1 MDWGGAHQSPPES
14 PPEFPT
20 EGDTAMNLFGLMDTS
35 GSAMQAERM
44 RAEVVAANMAN
55 AETTRT
61 ASGGPYRRQEVV
73 FAANRGDPGFLDS
86 LNSASASAAG
96 AALPQ
101 AFGDGLAGQ
110 LARAALPTLSP
121 SGMVAAAPG
130 VEIAQVVEDPSP
142 PLKRYD
148 PGHPDAG
155 PDGYVSY
162 PDINP
167 LTEMVDLMGATR
179 AYGLNS
185 SAVQAEKGMITS
197 ALEIAKS

>member
-1 MDWGGAHQSPPES
+1 
-14 PPEFPT
+14 
-20 EGDTAMNLFGLMDTS
+20 MNLFGLMETS

-61 ASGGPYRRQEVV
+61 EAGVPYQRQQVV
-73 FAANRGDPGFLDS
+73 FAANPGDAALASSPSFADS
-86 LNSASASAAG
+86 MSQAAG
-96 AALPQ
+96 AIAPLVPLGSPAAQ
-101 AFGDGLAGQ
+101 GPAGGVHI
-110 LARAALPTLSP
+110 AAVVTDPT
-121 SGMVAAAPG
+121 
-130 VEIAQVVEDPSP
+130 P

-148 PGHPDAG
+148 PGHPDA
-155 PDGYVSY
+155 DSNGYVSY

-179 AYGLNS
+179 AYGLNG

-197 ALEIAKS
+197 ALDIAKG

>member
-1 MDWGGAHQSPPES
+1 
-14 PPEFPT
+14 
-20 EGDTAMNLFGLMDTS
+20 MNLFGVMEAS
-35 GSAMQAERM
+35 GEAMKAERV

-61 ASGGPYRRQEVV
+61 ATGGPYHRQEVV
-73 FAANRGDPGFLDS
+73 FAAGRGDPGFLDS
-86 LNSASASAAG
+86 MTAAG
-96 AALPQ
+96 AGTGISNFTAS
-101 AFGDGLAGQ
+101 AM
-110 LARAALPTLSP
+110 PTLAMP
-121 SGMVAAAPG
+121 GAPAVTPG
-130 VEIAQVVEDPSP
+130 VEVAQIVEDPSA

-155 PDGYVSY
+155 ADGYVEY

-167 LTEMVDLMGATR
+167 LTEMVDLMGASR
-179 AYGLNS
+179 AYGLNG

>member
-1 MDWGGAHQSPPES
+1 
-14 PPEFPT
+14 
-20 EGDTAMNLFGLMDTS
+20 MNLFAMMETS

-61 ASGGPYRRQEVV
+61 ATGGIYHRQHVV
-73 FAANRGDPGFLDS
+73 FAANAGDPTFMNS
-86 LNSASASAAG
+86 LNAASGNPPLGPTASGSLAA
-96 AALPQ
+96 AALP
-101 AFGDGLAGQ
+101 
-110 LARAALPTLSP
+110 ALPAPLLPLNLSG
-121 SGMVAAAPG
+121 SGTTAPG
-130 VEIAQVVEDPSP
+130 VHIAAVVEDTSP

-155 PDGYVSY
+155 PDGYVSF

-197 ALEIAKS
+197 ALEIAKT

>member
-1 MDWGGAHQSPPES
+1 
-14 PPEFPT
+14 
-20 EGDTAMNLFGLMDTS
+20 MNLFAMMETS
-35 GSAMQAERM
+35 GGAMQAERM

-61 ASGGPYRRQEVV
+61 STGGPYQRQHVV
-73 FAANRGDPGFLDS
+73 FAANTGDAGFEKTF
-86 LNSASASAAG
+86 NSASG
-96 AALPQ
+96 AAALQSGIADPV
-101 AFGDGLAGQ
+101 
-110 LARAALPTLSP
+110 ALPPLPPILPLLNPAGGLNGSAPT
-121 SGMVAAAPG
+121 APG
-130 VEIAQVVEDPSP
+130 VQIAAVVEDTSP
-142 PLKRYD
+142 PLKRFD

>member
-1 MDWGGAHQSPPES
+1 LLLREKETQ
-14 PPEFPT
+14 
-20 EGDTAMNLFGLMDTS
+20 MNLFAMMETS
-35 GSAMQAERM
+35 GTAMQAERM

-61 ASGGPYRRQEVV
+61 ATGGAYHRQHVI
-73 FAANRGDPGFLDS
+73 FAANAGDPAFMNSFNAASGS
-86 LNSASASAAG
+86 TSSGTSASGSLATAS
-96 AALPQ
+96 LPDFP
-101 AFGDGLAGQ
+101 ASLIPLNLSGSGQ
-110 LARAALPTLSP
+110 T
-121 SGMVAAAPG
+121 VPG
-130 VEIAQVVEDPSP
+130 VHIAAVVEDTSP

>member
-1 MDWGGAHQSPPES
+1 
-14 PPEFPT
+14 
-20 EGDTAMNLFGLMDTS
+20 MNLFGLMETS

-61 ASGGPYRRQEVV
+61 ESGGPYHRQHVI
-73 FAANRGDPGFLDS
+73 FAANAGESSFADALS
-86 LNSASASAAG
+86 G
-96 AALPQ
+96 AA
-101 AFGDGLAGQ
+101 
-110 LARAALPTLSP
+110 ALN
-121 SGMVAAAPG
+121 GAAAMNG
-130 VEIAQVVEDPSP
+130 VANTSGTAGSLLPAPLLPLGSPAAQAPAGGVHIAGVVEDPAP
-142 PLKRYD
+142 PLRRYD

-155 PDGYVSY
+155 PDGYVAY

-167 LTEMVDLMGATR
+167 ITEMVDLMGATR
-179 AYGLNS
+179 AYGLNG

>member
-1 MDWGGAHQSPPES
+1 
-14 PPEFPT
+14 
-20 EGDTAMNLFGLMDTS
+20 MNLFAMMETS
-35 GSAMQAERM
+35 GSAMKAERM

-61 ASGGPYRRQEVV
+61 ATGGAYHRQHVV
-73 FAANRGDPGFLDS
+73 FAANAGDPAFMNSFNAATETSTSGMSASGSLTAATLPDFPAPLLPLN
-86 LNSASASAAG
+86 LNSS
-96 AALPQ
+96 
-101 AFGDGLAGQ
+101 GQ
-110 LARAALPTLSP
+110 
-121 SGMVAAAPG
+121 AAPG
-130 VEIAQVVEDPSP
+130 VHIAAVVEDTSP
-142 PLKRYD
+142 PLKRYE

>member
-1 MDWGGAHQSPPES
+1 
-14 PPEFPT
+14 
-20 EGDTAMNLFGLMDTS
+20 MNLFGIMETS
-35 GSAMQAERM
+35 GQAMQAERM

-61 ASGGPYRRQEVV
+61 SSGGPYRRQEVV
-73 FAANRGDPGFLDS
+73 FATNRGDPGFLDS
-86 LNSASASAAG
+86 MTAASGGGLSGSLAQ
-96 AALPQ
+96 AALPNL
-101 AFGDGLAGQ
+101 GLPG
-110 LARAALPTLSP
+110 
-121 SGMVAAAPG
+121 SGTMAPG
-130 VEIAQVVEDPSP
+130 VHIAQVVEDPSA

-185 SAVQAEKGMITS
+185 SAVQAEKSMIVS
-197 ALEIAKS
+197 AIEIAKS

>member
-1 MDWGGAHQSPPES
+1 
-14 PPEFPT
+14 
-20 EGDTAMNLFGLMDTS
+20 MNLFGLMETS

-44 RAEVVAANMAN
+44 RAEVVATNMAN

-61 ASGGPYRRQEVV
+61 ESGGPYRRQHII
-73 FAANRGDPGFLDS
+73 FAANQGDPGFLDS
-86 LNSASASAAG
+86 IASASG
-96 AALPQ
+96 STSFSLPSLLNHGGFVQ
-101 AFGDGLAGQ
+101 G
-110 LARAALPTLSP
+110 S
-121 SGMVAAAPG
+121 PG
-130 VEIAQVVEDPSP
+130 VHIAGVVEDPSS

-155 PDGYVSY
+155 PDGYVAY

-185 SAVQAEKGMITS
+185 SAVQAEKGMIAT